1 MAVYYK
7 WIKGCT
13 TGSTLNK
20 GAWSYVKWGSD
31 ETGATTDAMPMLII
45 QDGKEDKFTFDED
58 GVISSG
64 VNLGYFL
71 TNGVPAP
78 SIISQWTFLDGIKIG
93 SKNTITYTDNV
104 VQLDT
109 NLSITS
115 KLDAKDATFE
125 TIKSTGKATLNSCEV
140 ENLTVDGG
148 ATFNKTITCIEGIES
163 KNYCKA
169 TYFNAVSDMRAKENI
184 EIAKYSALDIIKQ
197 LPIYTFNYKTDK
209 EKVIG
214 ILAQDLLKAQQDL
227 NLVSNPQATG
237 VNSDYMSIKNDK
249 LLFILMKAIQ
259 EQQEEI
265 LKLKE
270 ELNKLKL

>member
-31 ETGATTDAMPMLII
+31 ETGATTDAMPTLII
-45 QDGKEDKFTFDED
+45 QNGKEDKFTFDED

-71 TNGVPAP
+71 TNGVPTP

-93 SKNTITYTDNV
+93 SKNTITYTGNV

-115 KLDAKDATFE
+115 ELDAKNATFE
-125 TIKSTGKATLNSCEV
+125 TIKSNSCEV
-140 ENLTVDGG
+140 ENLLKTKDLTVDGG